1 MDERFAKALIQAAT
15 QRATN
20 LGGSPNQTGGNASQ
34 MGNLQN
40 LAQLKFQNGA
50 GEAAQGA
57 FGGNASNV
65 ADTEEKRAQN
75 EARIAEINRDTNE
88 KLRQVEAEKDNPKNF
103 QRVPAEDGGWNYF
116 DGRGNPI
123 SVNDY
128 AKARGERV
136 TDALDGSQNPEDTEF
151 LNEYNETKKLGQV
164 MSSGSQ
170 SDLDKLYKENPALKE
185 RVDKLGVK
193 TFSDYVQLFQKA
205 YPSKFQSTI
214 QPLNNQPIANGL
226 QLKKKNW
233 WE

>member
-1 MDERFAKALIQAAT
+1 MDERFAQALIQAAT
-15 QRATN
+15 QRANN
-20 LGGSPNQTGGNASQ
+20 LGGSPNQTAANAGQ

-57 FGGNASNV
+57 YAGNAGAT
-65 ADTEEKRAQN
+65 ADINEKRAAN
-75 EARIAEINRDTNE
+75 EARITDINADTAE
-88 KLRQVEAEKDNPKNF
+88 KLRQADAEKDNPANF

-116 DGRGNPI
+116 DGRGNAI

-136 TDALDGSQNPEDTEF
+136 TDALKDSQNPEDTEF
-151 LNEYNETKKLGQV
+151 LKEFNETKKLGAV
-164 MSSGSQ
+164 MSGGSQ
-170 SDLDKLYKENPALKE
+170 DDLDKLYKENPALKE

-205 YPSKFQSTI
+205 YPSKFKSSI
-214 QPLNNQPIANGL
+214 QPLEQQPIASGM